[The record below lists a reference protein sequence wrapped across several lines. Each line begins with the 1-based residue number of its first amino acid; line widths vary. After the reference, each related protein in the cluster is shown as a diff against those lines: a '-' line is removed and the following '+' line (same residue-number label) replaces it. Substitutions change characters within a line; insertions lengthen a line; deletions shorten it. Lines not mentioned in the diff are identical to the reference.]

1 MKPLLFDV
9 KSSLSNSVYLKEV
22 KSRHLNDLF
31 HFHNAYEIALILKGT
46 GRRIVGD
53 SIENFSDGDL
63 TILAPN
69 LPHAN
74 YSDKKYHEK
83 ATSTRVH
90 AIVVYFEPDW
100 VTDVHVHSKDFA
112 RLKTLLNELKRGIR
126 LIDHTHETVTNL
138 ILSLKNA
145 DGLQSTIIL
154 LQILDTISRSNSYI
168 SLASPGYSNSYD
180 EHNIIKIHNVYK
192 HVMENFTKKITLDEI
207 AAVAFMTAPAFCKY
221 FKSKTNKTFTNF
233 VNEIRI
239 GYACQLLIEG
249 RLDIASVCYQCGFS
263 NFTSFNENFRH
274 FKGITPSAYRAK
286 ILAHR

>member
-9 KSSLSNSVYLKEV
+9 KSSLRNSIYLKEV

-31 HFHNAYEIALILKGT
+31 HFHNAFEIALVIKGT

-63 TILAPN
+63 TLLAPN

-100 VTDVHVHSKDFA
+100 ITDSHLNSKDFA
-112 RLKTLLNELKRGIR
+112 PLKVLLSQLRRGIK
-126 LIDHTHETVTNL
+126 LADTTQQVVTNL
-138 ILSLKNA
+138 ILGLRNA
-145 DGLQSTIIL
+145 DGLQATIIL
-154 LQILDTISRSNSYI
+154 LQILDTISRSGNYSC
-168 SLASPGYSNSYD
+168 LASPGYANTYD

-192 HVMENFTKKITLDEI
+192 YVMENFTNKIMLEDI
-207 AAVAFMTAPAFCKY
+207 AAVAFMTPPAFCKY
-221 FKSKTNKTFTNF
+221 FKSKTNKTFTCF

-239 GYACQLLIEG
+239 GYACQLLIDG
-249 RLDIASVCYQCGFS
+249 NLDISSVCYQCGFS
-263 NFTSFNENFRH
+263 NFTSFNENFKH
-274 FKGITPSAYRAK
+274 FKGITPSAYRSK
-286 ILAHR
+286 VLSHR